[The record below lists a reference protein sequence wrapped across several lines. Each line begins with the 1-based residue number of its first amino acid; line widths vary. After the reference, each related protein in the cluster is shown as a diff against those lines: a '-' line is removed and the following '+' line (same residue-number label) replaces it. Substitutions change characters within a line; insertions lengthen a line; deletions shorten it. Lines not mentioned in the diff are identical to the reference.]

1 MKAVHFHI
9 RWKGEA
15 EQYAPG
21 DKSDLYMLFTETM
34 ALLLKLFNEPVYVST
49 YNFLGL
55 EPEINGAEII
65 FEGNNYSGTIAESEF
80 AEKIIDSFE
89 FFNFLLGVQSEEYLV
104 QFPMTLSMRKIYQLS
119 NTLVEGFKLRHPKG
133 KWLLL

>member
-1 MKAVHFHI
+1 
-9 RWKGEA
+9 
-15 EQYAPG
+15 
-21 DKSDLYMLFTETM
+21 MLFTETM

-65 FEGNNYSGTIAESEF
+65 FEGTIILEQLLNQSLQ
-80 AEKIIDSFE
+80 KRLLTRL
-89 FFNFLLGVQSEEYLV
+89 NFLTFFLAYMEEYLV

-119 NTLVEGFKLRHPKG
+119 NTLVRTQITSSERKVVVTIIQV
-133 KWLLL
+133 

>member
-1 MKAVHFHI
+1 
-9 RWKGEA
+9 
-15 EQYAPG
+15 
-21 DKSDLYMLFTETM
+21 MLFTETM

-89 FFNFLLGVQSEEYLV
+89 FLTFFLAYMEEYLV

-119 NTLVEGFKLRHPKG
+119 NTLVRTQITSSERKVVVTIIQV
-133 KWLLL
+133 